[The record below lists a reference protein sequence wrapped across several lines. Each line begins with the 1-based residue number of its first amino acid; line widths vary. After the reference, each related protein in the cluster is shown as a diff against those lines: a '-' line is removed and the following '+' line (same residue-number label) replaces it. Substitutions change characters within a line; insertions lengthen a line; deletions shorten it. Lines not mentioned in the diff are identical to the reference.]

1 MVWLLYYGLPG
12 SSFILIWTRKMDRK
26 ARILIIIVLFF
37 GLVLVRAF
45 QHQLFYDPFIAYFK
59 NGYLSDPIPVFSGS
73 KLLLHM
79 IFRYGL
85 NTIISLLIIYF
96 AFENKGFLI
105 FSVKFYAIS
114 FVVLSITFFIILK
127 GELSHGY
134 LFAFYVRR
142 FLIHPLF
149 VLILLP
155 AFYYKQLTV
164 KEII

>member
-1 MVWLLYYGLPG
+1 
-12 SSFILIWTRKMDRK
+12 MDRK
-26 ARILIIIVLFF
+26 VRILIILVLFF
-37 GLVLVRAF
+37 ALVLVRAF
-45 QHQLFYDPFIAYFK
+45 QNELFYDPFIEYFR
-59 NGYLSDPIPVFSGS
+59 NGYLYDTIPVFSGS
-73 KLLLHM
+73 KLLLHL

-85 NTIISLLIIYF
+85 NTFISLLIIYV
-96 AFENKGFLI
+96 AFQNKGFLI
-105 FSVKFYAIS
+105 FSIKFYLFAFI
-114 FVVLSITFFIILK
+114 LLGITFFIILK
-127 GELSHGY
+127 GELADGY

>member
-1 MVWLLYYGLPG
+1 
-12 SSFILIWTRKMDRK
+12 MDRK
-26 ARILIIIVLFF
+26 VQILIIILLF
-37 GLVLVRAF
+37 LALMLVRAF
-45 QHQLFYDPFIAYFK
+45 EHQLFYDPFIPYFK
-59 NGYLSDPIPVFSGS
+59 NGYLSDPIPVISGS

-85 NTIISLLIIYF
+85 NTIISLLIIYM
-96 AFENKGFLI
+96 AFQNKGFLI

-114 FVVLSITFFIILK
+114 FVLLSVTFFIILK
-127 GELSHGY
+127 GELAHGY